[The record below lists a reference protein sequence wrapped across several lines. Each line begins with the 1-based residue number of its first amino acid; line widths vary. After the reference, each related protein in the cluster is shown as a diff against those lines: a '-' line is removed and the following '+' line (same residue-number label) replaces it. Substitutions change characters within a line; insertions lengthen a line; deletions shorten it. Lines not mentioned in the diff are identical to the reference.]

1 MLKNYLKI
9 AFKVFLR
16 RKFFTFISLFGISL
30 TLVVLMVVASFFDHF
45 FGPFPPEVK
54 QDRTLFVFGIHLEY
68 PPEQEHM
75 GTDSQDLSL
84 YFVDHF
90 IRPLDHV
97 EKVSV
102 REEFAHS
109 VTHYNER
116 GDKVDSWLKH
126 TDAAF
131 WDILEFEFLE
141 GSAFTERE
149 VAEAD
154 RVAVIN
160 EATRR
165 ELFGDERAVG
175 RIVKVD
181 KQRLRVVG
189 VVANVPIF
197 RHGSFADIWVP
208 YSINDRFRA
217 RPLTGGWW
225 DLCGEFQAMILAEK
239 RSDLPLIQEEF
250 RQRLSVLEFPEE
262 ELRVTGVHGYAET
275 FFEYFS
281 HELFDLEERGE
292 RYPRLFL
299 GFIFGGMILFMILPT
314 LNLVNLNLSRIV
326 ERASEIGVRKAFGA
340 SSQALVGQFVVE
352 NVLLTLMGGL
362 LGLAASAGVLRFLS
376 EIELVPYAQFHM
388 NLRIFYYGMLLA
400 LFFGVFSGVYPA
412 WKMSRLHPVESLR
425 RRKK

>member
-141 GSAFTERE
+141 GSPFLERE
-149 VAEAD
+149 VEEAD

-189 VVANVPIF
+189 VVDHYRYEGPLAHEELFLYRRLRWDRGASEQSLPT
-197 RHGSFADIWVP
+197 SFLIRLQP
-208 YSINDRFRA
+208 GTPRSF
-217 RPLTGGWW
+217 
-225 DLCGEFQAMILAEK
+225 EK
-239 RSDLPLIQEEF
+239 RMRKALLPVA
-250 RQRLSVLEFPEE
+250 RSWNLE
-262 ELRVTGVHGYAET
+262 VET
-275 FFEYFS
+275 
-281 HELFDLEERGE
+281 LESRRGRSLGE
-292 RYPRLFL
+292 RIKFLRLGGRIAGFMLAMVGL
-299 GFIFGGMILFMILPT
+299 G
-314 LNLVNLNLSRIV
+314 LVGVLWQNVTQRT
-326 ERASEIGVRKAFGA
+326 REIGVRRASGA
-340 SSQALVGQFVVE
+340 TRGQVCAQFVGEVMVVATFAA
-352 NVLLTLMGGL
+352 VLGGMLIVQFAFFDLFPSVAPEVYTAGL
-362 LGLAASAGVLRFLS
+362 LCAAGILYLLVSVAALYPGWLATRVQPAA
-376 EIELVPYAQFHM
+376 
-388 NLRIFYYGMLLA
+388 A
-400 LFFGVFSGVYPA
+400 LH
-412 WKMSRLHPVESLR
+412 RE
-425 RRKK
+425 